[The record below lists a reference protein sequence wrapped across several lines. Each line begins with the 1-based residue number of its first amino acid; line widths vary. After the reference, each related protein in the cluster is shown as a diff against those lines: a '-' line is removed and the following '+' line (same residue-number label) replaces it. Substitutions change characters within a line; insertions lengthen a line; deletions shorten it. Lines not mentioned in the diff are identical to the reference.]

1 MTRTLRLV
9 VLVHRF
15 NEIFATFVDLLPAV
29 STLFGMMWTVFSV
42 FASVGMM
49 LFGGKIRYS
58 SNALNG
64 TEFAKSNYY
73 ANNFN
78 DFTSSLITLFELLV
92 VNNWQVLMDGFV
104 HVTYPSYRWFFILF
118 WSIAVIVILNLVV
131 AFILEAFFSKDDAR
145 RSQGNNDSED
155 IREMHLMH
163 DNSLRG
169 DSSIQPPK
177 RRFSILNLHEGFY

>member
-1 MTRTLRLV
+1 M
-9 VLVHRF
+9 
-15 NEIFATFVDLLPAV
+15 
-29 STLFGMMWTVFSV
+29 
-42 FASVGMM
+42 FASAGMM

-58 SNALNG
+58 SVVLNG
-64 TEFAKSNYY
+64 TEFAESDYY

-104 HVTYPSYRWFFILF
+104 RVTSPSYRWFFISF

-131 AFILEAFFSKDDAR
+131 AFILEAFFR
-145 RSQGNNDSED
+145 RMTHADQGKILRTSEKC
-155 IREMHLMH
+155 IYHTILCVVTVLS
-163 DNSLRG
+163 NS
-169 DSSIQPPK
+169 K